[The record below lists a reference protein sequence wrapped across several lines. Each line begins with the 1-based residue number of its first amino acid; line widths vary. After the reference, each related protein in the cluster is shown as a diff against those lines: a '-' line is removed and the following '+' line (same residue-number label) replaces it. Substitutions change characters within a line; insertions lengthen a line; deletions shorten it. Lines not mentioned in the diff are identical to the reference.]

1 LKEKIIVR
9 FRKLALITTL
19 TTYFLIFVGGLVRVS
34 GAGLGCPDWPK
45 CFGSWIPPLS
55 QAQLP
60 AGFNPNTFNFTLA
73 WIEYINRLI
82 GMVVGLLILALAIM
96 AVIHFRNY
104 KKILVPSILAGLL
117 VAVQGWYGSVV
128 VATKLQP
135 ETVSVHLVLALFI
148 VSLLIYVTQ
157 SISYLDVA
165 NIKSKFPLKS
175 SMIILWILTL
185 TQIILGTQVRSS
197 IEILLNRFPLM
208 FESEILTQIGLINYI
223 HSVTGILLAAVTI
236 LISYKIFSINS
247 KELKL
252 LSGFSLLLLL
262 AQIIIGS
269 SMEIFG
275 LPPVLQVFHLWIS
288 SIFIGII
295 LIQYVELKHLTGNKN
310 AQ

>member
-1 LKEKIIVR
+1 MQEKKIGR

-55 QAQLP
+55 KAQLP

-73 WIEYINRLI
+73 WIEYINRLV

-96 AVIHFRNY
+96 AIIHFRNY
-104 KKILVPSILAGLL
+104 KKIFVPTILAGLL

-135 ETVSVHLVLALFI
+135 ETISVHLVLALFI

-157 SISYLDVA
+157 SISYLDVE

-175 SMIILWILTL
+175 GMIILWILTL

-197 IEILLNRFPLM
+197 VEILLDRFPLM
-208 FESEILTQIGLINYI
+208 FEHEILTQIGLINYI
-223 HSVTGILLAAVTI
+223 HSITGILLAVVAI
-236 LISYKIFSINS
+236 FISFKIFSMNS

-252 LSGFSLLLLL
+252 LSSFSLLLLL

-310 AQ
+310 A

>member
-1 LKEKIIVR
+1 MQEKKIIR

-73 WIEYINRLI
+73 WIEYINRLV

-96 AVIHFRNY
+96 AIIHFRNY
-104 KKILVPSILAGLL
+104 KKIIIPSILAGLL

-135 ETVSVHLVLALFI
+135 ETISVHLVLALFI

-157 SISYLDVA
+157 SISYLDVESK
-165 NIKSKFPLKS
+165 KSGFPLKS
-175 SMIILWILTL
+175 GIIILWILTL
-185 TQIILGTQVRSS
+185 VQIILGTQVRSS
-197 IEILLNRFPLM
+197 IEI
-208 FESEILTQIGLINYI
+208 
-223 HSVTGILLAAVTI
+223 
-236 LISYKIFSINS
+236 
-247 KELKL
+247 
-252 LSGFSLLLLL
+252 
-262 AQIIIGS
+262 
-269 SMEIFG
+269 
-275 LPPVLQVFHLWIS
+275 
-288 SIFIGII
+288 
-295 LIQYVELKHLTGNKN
+295 
-310 AQ
+310 